1 MWGKGGVESLNEDW
15 ADSWNLVRTWNFTKT
30 PSTPS
35 TGL

>member
-15 ADSWNLVRTWNFTKT
+15 ADSWNFTKT